1 MIDRLRKDLETLRQ
15 QEHDCLA
22 GVHAAQGAIQYIEH
36 LLSELEP
43 AIPIQDFAEM
53 IAGKGAKV
61 GEIKREC
68 Q

>member
-1 MIDRLRKDLETLRQ
+1 LIEKLKKDLVTLRQ

-36 LLSELEP
+36 LLSQTGGLSEKE
-43 AIPIQDFAEM
+43 FAEM
-53 IAGKGAKV
+53 IAGKGAV
-61 GEIKREC
+61 IGEIKRVS